1 MTEVEKKTT
10 ATDSQ
15 NRTSSQI
22 LLIAVLEF
30 IPKLFWP
37 TIAVVVLIMFESP
50 IYEAVTAVSG
60 QIANGGASIEISG
73 LKVTLSKDEIPPPPD
88 DVKEVLPQLDA
99 KLIEF
104 IVANVGGKNT
114 LDICYRDRN
123 PEEFMEESVSN
134 RLRKLDLI
142 TFEKEQWHESDGT
155 PCSIGS
161 KTKYTPLYDAVRK
174 YLIDVLKSITFM
186 KQA

>member
-1 MTEVEKKTT
+1 MPT
-10 ATDSQ
+10 TDSQ

-22 LLIAVLEF
+22 LVIAVLEF

-37 TIAVVVLIMFESP
+37 TIAIIALLTFESP
-50 IYEAVTAVSG
+50 IYEAIRAVSV

-73 LKVTLSKDEIPPPPD
+73 LKVALSKNEIPPPPD
-88 DVKEVLPQLDA
+88 DVKKVLPQLDA

-104 IVANVGGKNT
+104 IVANVGGNNT
-114 LDICYRDRN
+114 LDICYHDTN
-123 PEEFMEESVSN
+123 PEEFMEDSVSN

-142 TFEKEQWHESDGT
+142 TFEKEPWHESDGT

-161 KTKYTPLYDAVRK
+161 KTKYTPLYDVVRK
-174 YLIDVLKSITFM
+174 YLIDVLKSITFT